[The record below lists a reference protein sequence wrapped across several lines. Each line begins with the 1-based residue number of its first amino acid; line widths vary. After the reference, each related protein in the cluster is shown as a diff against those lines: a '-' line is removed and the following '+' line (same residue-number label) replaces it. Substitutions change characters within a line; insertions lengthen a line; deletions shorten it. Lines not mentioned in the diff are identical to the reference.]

1 VQFAAGN
8 SRADYVT
15 GGQNVSESSQRYG
28 EQLKTYTTNYSRAVE
43 LFNDTIKRGA
53 VIGIKQLTETDFML
67 WWFPKMQQPATTRK
81 L

>member
-1 VQFAAGN
+1 
-8 SRADYVT
+8 
-15 GGQNVSESSQRYG
+15 
-28 EQLKTYTTNYSRAVE
+28 LKTYTTNYSRAVE